1 MPTTPRVVPFEEIRR
16 EDVPRVGGKN
26 ASLGEMTAHLTS
38 AGVRVPPGFAT
49 TADAYR
55 ELLTGH
61 GLRERVEEQIARLRE
76 GAALDEVGAA
86 VRSMIMAEPLPSGLC
101 TEVVAAYERLAHE
114 QGRGDPDVAVRS
126 SATAEDLPEASF
138 AGQQETYLNV
148 RGAARLLECCR
159 RCYAS
164 LFTDR
169 AIDYRERMGFDHL
182 AVALSIGVQVMVRS
196 DLAGAGVIFTLDPES
211 GFPGVVV
218 VSAAWGLGE
227 TVVSGRTDPDE
238 YTVFKSSLED
248 PALDPVIDVRIGAKR
263 QKAVYGEHELTRTVD
278 TTAAERAR
286 RVLSDAEVRLLAAW
300 AVAVEE
306 HYGYPMDLEWAKDG
320 ATGEL
325 SLVQARPETVQSRR
339 RATTLRRCRL
349 TAAPGPSLVE
359 GIAVGEAI
367 GAGPAVVLDSPVEL
381 DRFPTG
387 GVLVTG
393 ITDPDWEPLM
403 KRAAA
408 VVTDH
413 GGRTSH
419 AAIVSRE
426 LGVPAVVGTGRATEV
441 LHDGADA
448 TVSCAEGARGR
459 VYAGL
464 LPYEEQETDLSGLP
478 ATRTRV
484 MLNLADPS
492 ASFRW
497 WRLPADG
504 VGLARLEFIVAHQVK
519 IHPMALLH
527 PERLDRHDRRT
538 VERLTEGYPDRGQYF
553 VDRLASGVARI
564 AASRW
569 PEPVVVRTSDFKTN
583 EYARLLGGRPFE
595 PAEANPMIG
604 WRGASRYYSDGYREG
619 FALEC
624 RALRRVRDEMGLTNV
639 IVMIPFC
646 RTTQEADRVLD
657 GMAEGGLRRGE
668 HGLKVYVMAEI
679 PSNIILAEDF
689 AERFD
694 GFSIGSNDLTQLTL
708 GVDRDS
714 ELLAHVFDETDPAVE
729 RSVRSLIGRA
739 HSAGRPVGLCGQRP
753 SDDPSFTEFLVRAG
767 IDSISVAPDSFAAVK
782 QHVYAA
788 ESRTSVDE
796 GMTVPPGPAPVGGTV
811 PGRGAAERR

>member
-1 MPTTPRVVPFEEIRR
+1 MHITRRVVPFAELGR
-16 EDVPRVGGKN
+16 EDIPVVGGKN
-26 ASLGEMTAHLTS
+26 ASLGEMITHLAS
-38 AGVRVPPGFAT
+38 AGVRVPHGFAT

-55 ELLTGH
+55 ELLAAHDLH
-61 GLRERVEEQIARLRE
+61 GRIEQQIVRLRD
-76 GAALDEVGAA
+76 GAALGDVGAA
-86 VRSMIMAEPLPSGLC
+86 IRSMIMAEPLPAELRA
-101 TEVVAAYERLAHE
+101 EVVDAYERLANE
-114 QGRGDPDVAVRS
+114 QDRKNPDVAVRS

-138 AGQQETYLNV
+138 AGQQETFLNV
-148 RGAARLLECCR
+148 CGAARLLECCH

-182 AVALSIGVQVMVRS
+182 TVALSIGVQTMVRS

-211 GFPGVVV
+211 GFAGVVV

-227 TVVSGRTDPDE
+227 TVVSGRVDPDE
-238 YTVFKSSLED
+238 YTVFRPSLRN
-248 PALDPVIDVRIGAKR
+248 PALDPVIDMRIGAKR
-263 QKAVYGEHELTRTVD
+263 QKAVYDESGLTRIVDSTV
-278 TTAAERAR
+278 AERAS
-286 RVLSDAEVRLLAAW
+286 RVLSPADVRRLATW

-306 HYGYPMDLEWAKDG
+306 HYGCPMDLEWAKDG
-320 ATGEL
+320 VTGEL
-325 SLVQARPETVQSRR
+325 ALVQARPETVQSRR
-339 RATTLRRCRL
+339 RVTTLRRCRL
-349 TAAPGPSLVE
+349 TGAPGRSLVE

-367 GAGPAVVLDSPVEL
+367 GAGPAVVLDSPVQL
-381 DRFPTG
+381 DRFPVG

-408 VVTDH
+408 IVTDH

-426 LGVPAVVGTGRATEV
+426 LGVPAVVGAGRATEV
-441 LHDGADA
+441 LHDGAHV
-448 TVSCAEGARGR
+448 TVSCAEGARGH
-459 VYAGL
+459 VYDGL
-464 LPYEEQETDLSGLP
+464 LSYEERETDLAGLP

-492 ASFRW
+492 AAFRW

-527 PERLDRHDRRT
+527 PDRLDRHDRHL
-538 VERLTEGYPDRGQYF
+538 VERLTEEYLDRSQYF
-553 VDRLASGVARI
+553 VDGLAFGVARI

-569 PEPVVVRTSDFKTN
+569 PDPVVVRTSDFKTN
-583 EYARLLGGRPFE
+583 EYARLLGGQPFE
-595 PAEANPMIG
+595 PTEANPMIG
-604 WRGASRYYSDGYREG
+604 WRGASRYYGRGYREG

-624 RALRRVRDEMGLTNV
+624 RALRRVREEMGLTNV

-646 RTTQEADRVLD
+646 RTVEEADRVLD
-657 GMAEGGLRRGE
+657 CMAEQGLRRGE

-679 PSNIILAEDF
+679 PSNIILAEEF

-714 ELLAHVFDETDPAVE
+714 ELLAPVFDETNPAVT
-729 RSVRSLIGRA
+729 RSVRSLVARA
-739 HSAGRPVGLCGQRP
+739 HAVDRPVGLCGQRP
-753 SDDPSFTEFLVRAG
+753 SDDPSFTEFLVEAG
-767 IDSISVAPDSFAAVK
+767 IDSISVAPDSFAGVK
-782 QHVYAA
+782 QHVATA
-788 ESRTSVDE
+788 ESRT
-796 GMTVPPGPAPVGGTV
+796 GGTELAE
-811 PGRGAAERR
+811 PGQRPRGHR

>member
-1 MPTTPRVVPFEEIRR
+1 MPTTSRILPFGEIRR
-16 EDVPRVGGKN
+16 EDVPLVGGKN

-55 ELLTGH
+55 ELLAGH
-61 GLRERVEEQIARLRE
+61 GLRERIEEQIARLHD

-86 VRSMIMAEPLPSGLC
+86 VRSMIMAEPLPDGLR

-114 QGRGDPDVAVRS
+114 QSREDPDVAVRS

-148 RGAARLLECCR
+148 RGAARLLECCH

-182 AVALSIGVQVMVRS
+182 AVALSIGVQAMVRS

-238 YTVFKSSLED
+238 YTVFKPSLNG
-248 PALDPVIDVRIGAKR
+248 PALDPVIDIRIGAKR

-278 TTAAERAR
+278 TTTAERAR
-286 RVLSDAEVRLLAAW
+286 RVLSDTEVRLLAAW
-300 AVAVEE
+300 AAAVEE

-320 ATGEL
+320 VTGEL
-325 SLVQARPETVQSRR
+325 ALVQARPETVQSRR

-349 TAAPGPSLVE
+349 TAEPGRSLVE

-367 GAGPAVVLDSPVEL
+367 GEGPAVVLDSPVEL

-426 LGVPAVVGTGRATEV
+426 LGVPAVVGTGRATEA
-441 LHDGADA
+441 LYDGVDA
-448 TVSCAEGARGR
+448 TVSCAEGARGH

-464 LPYEEQETDLSGLP
+464 LPYEEEETDLSGLP

-527 PERLDRHDRRT
+527 PERLDRHDRRA
-538 VERLTEGYPDRGQYF
+538 VEQLTEGYPDRGQYF
-553 VDRLASGVARI
+553 VDRLAFGVARI

-646 RTTQEADRVLD
+646 RTTEEADRVLD
-657 GMAEGGLRRGE
+657 GMAEQGLRRGE

-714 ELLAHVFDETDPAVE
+714 ELLAHVFDETDPAVA
-729 RSVRSLIGRA
+729 RSVRSLIARA
-739 HSAGRPVGLCGQRP
+739 HSAGRPVVLCGQRP
-753 SDDPSFTEFLVRAG
+753 SDDPSFTEFLVRTG
-767 IDSISVAPDSFAAVK
+767 IDSISVAPDSFASVK

-788 ESRTSVDE
+788 ESHANGD
-796 GMTVPPGPAPVGGTV
+796 
-811 PGRGAAERR
+811 GA